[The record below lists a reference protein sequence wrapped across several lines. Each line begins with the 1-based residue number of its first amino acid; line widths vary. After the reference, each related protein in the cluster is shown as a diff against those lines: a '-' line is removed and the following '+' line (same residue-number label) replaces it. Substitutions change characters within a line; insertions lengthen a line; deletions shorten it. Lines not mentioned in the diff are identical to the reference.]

1 MGLDL
6 TIRTQTNFT
15 TDDKGRDCW
24 TTTIIGNLRNCWNIM
39 EEIQNYTE
47 LMNCTTVSIEGRHFH
62 KILEDLKEELSDTK
76 DEKKKHDLEIETELL
91 ENLIK
96 ENNIEDNDYECYE
109 VHAWF

>member
-6 TIRTQTNFT
+6 TIRTQSNFT
-15 TDDKGRDCW
+15 TNEKGQDTW
-24 TTTIIGNLRNCWNIM
+24 TVTCIGNLRNCWEIL

-47 LMNCTTVSIEGRHFH
+47 LNNCTTVSIYGKHFH
-62 KILEDLKEELSDTK
+62 KILEDLKEELPTLDK
-76 DEKKKHDLEIETELL
+76 NKADVEYEIKCL

-96 ENNIEDNDYECYE
+96 ENNIEDNDMESYE